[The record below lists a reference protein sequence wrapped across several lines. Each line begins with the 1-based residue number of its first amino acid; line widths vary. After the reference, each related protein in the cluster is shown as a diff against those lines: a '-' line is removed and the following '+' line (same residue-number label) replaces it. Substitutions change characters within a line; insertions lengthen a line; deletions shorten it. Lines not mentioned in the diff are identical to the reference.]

1 MDADAMTLIEAAL
14 SAESRAE
21 SLYATKSK
29 AKKSF
34 RPSQTKQTLLSGGNT
49 PMVQQ
54 AHIIK
59 QAVTT
64 NHTPATAEPQLS
76 NQQPAVTQSECT
88 QHYST
93 FIEQIRQIIFDYEV
107 EHTVQFVNLKVYPGF
122 NKHRCMYCAIKVKL
136 IANLI
141 YFSSKMSRDW
151 SYIINVEVCTYI
163 MWMVLNNVLLRL
175 ER

>member
-1 MDADAMTLIEAAL
+1 MTLIEAAL

-21 SLYATKSK
+21 SRSANKSK
-29 AKKSF
+29 AKKSS
-34 RPSQTKQTLLSGGNT
+34 RPSQTKQTLLSVGNT

-54 AHIIK
+54 ADMAK
-59 QAVTT
+59 QTVTT

-76 NQQPAVTQSECT
+76 NQQLAVTQSECT

-93 FIEQIRQIIFDYEV
+93 SIEQIRQIIFDYEV

-141 YFSSKMSRDW
+141 YFSLKMSRDW

-163 MWMVLNNVLLRL
+163 MWMVLNNVVLRL
-175 ER
+175 QR